1 MSAPTNGP
9 AAGGTG
15 DAAQQRERSL
25 AMIMLFIVPALFTTN
40 IIVARAVNDSV
51 PPFALAYWRWMLA
64 FLIFLPVVGPDFWRH
79 RAAIAV
85 EWRDLLVLGILGM
98 GICGAFVYIGADT
111 TSATNIGLIFG
122 AAPIIIA
129 GASTLMYGEPMG
141 RGKAAGIF
149 ISLFGVLIILFRG
162 DFSALRSFNFVPGD
176 LWIVCSALAWAIY
189 SVMLRH
195 RPGTLPNRIRFS
207 ATMLFGA
214 LALLPFYIAETVQ
227 GVVPTM
233 NVETIAAVLIVAIV
247 PGLAAYL
254 GYARIQRSLGA
265 GSTGLI
271 LYLAPSY
278 AALFGWILLG
288 ETLEPYHFA
297 GAALILPGIFLS
309 TRRDK
314 KRDA

>member
-1 MSAPTNGP
+1 MTDHPTP
-9 AAGGTG
+9 KP
-15 DAAQQRERSL
+15 DSAAQRDRTFAL
-25 AMIMLFIVPALFTTN
+25 ILLFFVPALFSTN
-40 IIVARAVNDSV
+40 IIVARAVNDTV

-64 FLIFLPVVGPDFWRH
+64 FLLFLPVVGPELWRH
-79 RAAIAV
+79 RAAIAE

-122 AAPIIIA
+122 SAPIIIA
-129 GASTLMYGEPMG
+129 GTATLMYGEAMG
-141 RGKAAGIF
+141 RAKAAGIF
-149 ISLFGVLIILFRG
+149 ISLLGVLIVVFRG
-162 DFSALRSFNFVPGD
+162 DMAAVRALTFVPGD
-176 LWIVCSALAWAIY
+176 LWIATAALAWAIY

-195 RPGTLPNRIRFS
+195 RPGQLPAQVRFS

-214 LALLPFYIAETVQ
+214 LSLLPFYIVESAQ
-227 GVVPTM
+227 GVLPSLSP
-233 NVETIAAVLIVAIV
+233 ETIGAVLVVAIV
-247 PGLAAYL
+247 PGLAAYI

-271 LYLAPSY
+271 LYLAPTY
-278 AALFGWILLG
+278 TALFGWVLLG

-309 TRRDK
+309 TRR
-314 KRDA
+314 